1 MTIDIYCKICYYT
14 FVTYNII
21 LNKLK
26 ERFIKMNTT
35 LKFDKVVLIKELNEK
50 FKQVGE
56 VFEIASI
63 LENSFLLRNEKTK
76 DTIGVIS
83 FEDFDGF
90 FVHETNY
97 KGWTNW
103 KPLVCSNGQSDAF
116 YRTNRKKTQVKFLT
130 DKVRGESCCC
140 NGDEFNL
147 EFGIQMAYLR
157 CLNKAREK
165 QKFECMD
172 KLSEYEKKLKFINH
186 DIAENHTIMKKMI
199 SSLDV

>member
-1 MTIDIYCKICYYT
+1 
-14 FVTYNII
+14 
-21 LNKLK
+21 
-26 ERFIKMNTT
+26 MNTV
-35 LKFDKVVLIKELNEK
+35 LKYDKVVLTKELNDK
-50 FKQVGE
+50 IKNVGDT
-56 VFEIASI
+56 FEITNV
-63 LENSFLLRNEKTK
+63 LENAFLIREEKTK
-76 DTIGVIS
+76 VAVGTVS
-83 FEDFDGF
+83 FEDFEKH
-90 FVHETNY
+90 FVHEENF

-103 KPLVCSNGQSDAF
+103 TQLASFNGQSDAF

-140 NGDEFNL
+140 KGDEFNL
-147 EFGIQMAYLR
+147 GFGIQMAYLR
-157 CLNKAREK
+157 CLNKVREK